1 MKILLAEDDLML
13 GKVVKTALENE
24 GNIVEWV
31 VDGELCEVA
40 LSTTKFEILIL
51 DISMPKKS
59 GLEILKNIR
68 AKKDEQNRLPVLIL
82 TAHDA
87 ISQKIEGFDLGADDY
102 LVKPFDLDELLARI
116 KSLVRRSKGITTSIV
131 KVGDIE
137 LHDSAH
143 KVLQGG
149 VGIDFLPKEFAVLK
163 ILMENSGK
171 VVSKSFLEEI
181 LYSWESAVESNAV
194 EVHVHNIRKKLGS
207 SFIKTIRG
215 VGYIIEKTS
224 DKNV

>member
-1 MKILLAEDDLML
+1 MRILLAEDDLML
-13 GKVVKTALENE
+13 GKVVKSALENE
-24 GNIVEWV
+24 GNIVDWV
-31 VDGELCEVA
+31 VDGELCEAA

-59 GLEILKNIR
+59 GLDILKNIR
-68 AKKDEQNRLPVLIL
+68 SKKDEQNRLPVLIL

-102 LVKPFDLDELLARI
+102 LVKPFDLNELLVRI
-116 KSLVRRSKGITTSIV
+116 KSLVRRSKGIVTSIL
-131 KVGDIE
+131 KIGDVE
-137 LHDSAH
+137 LHDSSH

-149 VGIDFLPKEFAVLK
+149 VEIDFLPKEFAVLK
-163 ILMENSGK
+163 ILMENPGK
-171 VVSKSFLEEI
+171 VISKAFVEEI
-181 LYSWESAVESNAV
+181 LYSWESGVESNAV
-194 EVHVHNIRKKLGS
+194 EVHIHNIRKKIGS